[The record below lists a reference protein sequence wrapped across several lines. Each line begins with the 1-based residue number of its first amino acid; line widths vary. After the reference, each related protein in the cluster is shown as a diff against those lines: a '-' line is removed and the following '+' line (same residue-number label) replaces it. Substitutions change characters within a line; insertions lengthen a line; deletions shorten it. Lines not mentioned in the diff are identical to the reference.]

1 VAGDEWEGA
10 AIHQRRMEMNRQQ
23 TILSHLL
30 RGESIDRDAAS
41 SLYGIKG
48 LSGVISALRCNGV
61 EIHGRLVR
69 INGRMCC
76 EYALKK
82 KMPPRKWGNSLTAHG
97 HKTEEG

>member
-1 VAGDEWEGA
+1 MYGTQDLDMT
-10 AIHQRRMEMNRQQ
+10 HQQ

-69 INGRMCC
+69 INGRMVS

-82 KMPPRKWGNSLTAHG
+82 KMPPRKWGNSLTAHEQN
-97 HKTEEG
+97 TDR